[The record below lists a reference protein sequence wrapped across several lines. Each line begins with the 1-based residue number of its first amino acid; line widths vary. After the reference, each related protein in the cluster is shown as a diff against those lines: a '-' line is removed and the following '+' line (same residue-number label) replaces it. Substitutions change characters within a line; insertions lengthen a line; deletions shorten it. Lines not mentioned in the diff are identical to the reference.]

1 VGFDEFPP
9 YDSVTI
15 ETGIPIFPDMR
26 LDYSDVSD
34 FRLSVDSFNPI
45 VQLISNGV
53 PVVSER
59 STIITLL
66 LSTPDKSYFE
76 FIEEEY
82 NINILD
88 SYNSAITITS
98 LTQGTVNYTYS
109 LFTI

>member
-66 LSTPDKSYFE
+66 LSTPD
-76 FIEEEY
+76 
-82 NINILD
+82 
-88 SYNSAITITS
+88 
-98 LTQGTVNYTYS
+98 
-109 LFTI
+109 

>member
-1 VGFDEFPP
+1 
-9 YDSVTI
+9 
-15 ETGIPIFPDMR
+15 MR

-66 LSTPDKSYFE
+66 LSTPD
-76 FIEEEY
+76 
-82 NINILD
+82 
-88 SYNSAITITS
+88 
-98 LTQGTVNYTYS
+98 
-109 LFTI
+109 